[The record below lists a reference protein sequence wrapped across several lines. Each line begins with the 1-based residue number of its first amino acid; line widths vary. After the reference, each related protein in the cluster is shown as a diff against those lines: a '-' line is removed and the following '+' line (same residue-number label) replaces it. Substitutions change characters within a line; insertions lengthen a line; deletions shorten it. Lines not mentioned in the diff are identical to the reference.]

1 MDKKTDIGL
10 RIKSIRLAKGLNLR
24 EFGEEISKLT
34 KEKKYISDSIVSRW
48 EKGVSI
54 PNAKRLK
61 AIAEYG
67 NVSIN
72 FLLYGNEISYEYI
85 YQNIKSVNMKN
96 NIQDK
101 LIDFIVNYMPSSEQ
115 NTYYFK
121 VASLITIIND
131 HTDSNIDCIIE
142 QMYSF
147 ISNENMTFYHHGV
160 YLLLNE
166 DFKKLPVQLYLTE
179 FIYHLLIQISL
190 KYPEVYFLNLL
201 SQFDDLKSNIQEIS
215 TKHEIL
221 HNHTRRSKI
230 AEFIDSKEYQKLM
243 NKIDVMKEKLLNKNI
258 LKKQGDTHDT

>member
-72 FLLYGNEISYEYI
+72 FLLYGNEISYEDI

-201 SQFDDLKSNIQEIS
+201 SQFDDLKSTIHDMS
-215 TKHEIL
+215 TQHDRL
-221 HNHTRRSKI
+221 HNNPRRSKI
-230 AEFIDSKEYQKLM
+230 AACIDSTEYHNLM

>member
-72 FLLYGNEISYEYI
+72 FLLYGNEISYEDI

-115 NTYYFK
+115 NTY
-121 VASLITIIND
+121 
-131 HTDSNIDCIIE
+131 
-142 QMYSF
+142 
-147 ISNENMTFYHHGV
+147 
-160 YLLLNE
+160 
-166 DFKKLPVQLYLTE
+166 
-179 FIYHLLIQISL
+179 
-190 KYPEVYFLNLL
+190 
-201 SQFDDLKSNIQEIS
+201 
-215 TKHEIL
+215 
-221 HNHTRRSKI
+221 
-230 AEFIDSKEYQKLM
+230 
-243 NKIDVMKEKLLNKNI
+243 
-258 LKKQGDTHDT
+258 